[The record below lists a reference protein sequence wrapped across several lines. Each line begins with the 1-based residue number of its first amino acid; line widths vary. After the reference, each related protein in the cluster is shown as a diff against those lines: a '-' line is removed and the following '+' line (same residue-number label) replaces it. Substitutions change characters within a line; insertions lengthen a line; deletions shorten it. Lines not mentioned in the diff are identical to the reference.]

1 MHHSPFA
8 GSSPASSDSR
18 YWITRAQPHDIP
30 SLQEAANVSW
40 RATYQA
46 IFEPELIERFLAHAY
61 STASLERAFQDTRT
75 HFLVAKS
82 GAEIEAEVAA
92 FCQVGPPSH
101 PEGAPPACG
110 ELYRLYVRPNHQRR
124 GLGRQLLGIAEDW
137 LGAQGYARYGCYVHA
152 HNERGKAFYWQ
163 MGFNHRSLRDLDDE
177 WYLVKELR

>member
-1 MHHSPFA
+1 M
-8 GSSPASSDSR
+8 
-18 YWITRAQPHDIP
+18 
-30 SLQEAANVSW
+30 SW